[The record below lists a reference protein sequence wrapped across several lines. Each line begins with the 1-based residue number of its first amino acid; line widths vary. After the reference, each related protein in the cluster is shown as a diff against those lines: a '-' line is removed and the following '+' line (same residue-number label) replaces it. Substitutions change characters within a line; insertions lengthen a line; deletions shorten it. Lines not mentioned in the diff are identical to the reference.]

1 MGKVTVIPAT
11 RDFHTGIAK
20 NSMRKRRVAA
30 YARVSTNSEEQV
42 TSYEAQVDYYTKYIQ
57 GRADWEFVKVYTDEG
72 ISGTN
77 TKHRDGFNEMI
88 EDALAGKIDLII
100 TKSVSRFARNTVD
113 SLITVRKLKE
123 KGIEVYFEKENIY
136 TLDSKGELLITIM
149 SSLAQEESRS
159 ISENITWGKRKFFA
173 DGKVYLP
180 YKNFLGYEKGED
192 GLPKIVPDEADII
205 RLIYSM
211 FLEGKTTYARASA
224 LTESGIPTPR
234 QKVVW
239 KPSTVESILTNEKYK
254 GAALLQ
260 KSFTVDFLTKKMKPN
275 EGEVPQYYIE
285 DSHEAIIDPRE
296 FELVQAEMARR
307 KGLRAAYSGN
317 SIFASRIICGDCGSF
332 YGAKTWHSTSK
343 YRKIIYRCFNK
354 YADKDHKC
362 ETPTLNESDIKD
374 AFIAVFN
381 ILMADKEA
389 VLDACRVMQET
400 LTDTAEIDEK
410 IARLQAAHE
419 DACTLLQKHVD
430 ENMRIAQDQEA
441 FWKRYEEYEAR
452 VNELSAEL
460 DSLKVLRLQ
469 RVQKAEIIGA
479 FMFELHERDGVLE
492 SFDERLWV
500 ASVDIVTVYHT
511 GDMLFRFKNGMEI
524 KHPKSK

>member
-88 EDALAGKIDLII
+88 EDALAGQIDLII

-113 SLITVRKLKE
+113 SLITVRKFKE

-211 FLEGKTTYARASA
+211 FLEGKTTYAIAAA
-224 LTESGIPTPR
+224 LTENGIPTPR

-307 KGLRAAYSGN
+307 KGLRATYSGN

-362 ETPTLNESDIKD
+362 KTPTLNESDIKD

-410 IARLQAAHE
+410 IAKLQEAQE

-430 ENMRIAQDQEA
+430 DNMRIAQDQEA
-441 FWKRYEEYEAR
+441 FWKRYEEYETR
-452 VNELSAEL
+452 VNEVAAEL
-460 DSLKVLRLQ
+460 DSLKVLRLK
-469 RVQKAEIIGA
+469 RIQKAEIIGA
-479 FMFELHERDGVLE
+479 FMFELYERDGVIE
-492 SFDERLWV
+492 AFDERLWV
-500 ASVDIVTVYHT
+500 ASVDTVTVYKT
-511 GDMLFRFKNGMEI
+511 GEMVFRFKNEMEI
-524 KHPKSK
+524 KHGLSK

>member
-57 GRADWEFVKVYTDEG
+57 GRADWDFVKVYTDEG

-88 EDALAGKIDLII
+88 EDALAGQIDLII

-211 FLEGKTTYARASA
+211 FLEGKTTYAIAA
-224 LTESGIPTPR
+224 ELTENGIPTPR

-307 KGLRAAYSGN
+307 KGLRATYSGN

-389 VLDACRVMQET
+389 VLDACRVMQES
-400 LTDTAEIDEK
+400 LTDTTEIDEK
-410 IARLQAAHE
+410 IARLQEAQE

-430 ENMRIAQDQEA
+430 DNMRIAQDQEA

-452 VNELSAEL
+452 VNEVAAEL
-460 DSLKVLRLQ
+460 DSLKVLRLK
-469 RVQKAEIIGA
+469 RIQKAEIIGA
-479 FMFELHERDGVLE
+479 FMFELYERDGVIE
-492 SFDERLWV
+492 AFDERLWI
-500 ASVDIVTVYHT
+500 ASVDTVTVYKT
-511 GDMLFRFKNGMEI
+511 GEMVFRFKNEMEI
-524 KHPKSK
+524 KHGLSK

>member
-57 GRADWEFVKVYTDEG
+57 GRADWDFVKVYTDEG

-88 EDALAGKIDLII
+88 EDALAGQIDLII

-211 FLEGKTTYARASA
+211 FLEGKTTYAIATA
-224 LTESGIPTPR
+224 LTENGIPTPR
-234 QKVVW
+234 KKVVW

-307 KGLRAAYSGN
+307 KGLRATYSGN

-400 LTDTAEIDEK
+400 LTDTTEIDEK
-410 IARLQAAHE
+410 IARLQEAQE

-430 ENMRIAQDQEA
+430 DNMRIAQDQEA

-452 VNELSAEL
+452 VNELAAEL
-460 DSLKVLRLQ
+460 DSLKVLRLK
-469 RVQKAEIIGA
+469 RIQKAEIIGA
-479 FMFELHERDGVLE
+479 FMFELYERDGVIE
-492 SFDERLWV
+492 AFDERLWI
-500 ASVDIVTVYHT
+500 ASVDTVTVYKT
-511 GDMLFRFKNGMEI
+511 GEMVFRFKNEMEI
-524 KHPKSK
+524 KHTLSK

>member
-88 EDALAGKIDLII
+88 EDALAGQIDLII

-211 FLEGKTTYARASA
+211 FLEGKTTYAIATA
-224 LTESGIPTPR
+224 LTENGIPTPR
-234 QKVVW
+234 KKVVW

-307 KGLRAAYSGN
+307 KGLRATYSGN

-400 LTDTAEIDEK
+400 LTDTTEIDEK
-410 IARLQAAHE
+410 IARLQEAQE

-430 ENMRIAQDQEA
+430 DNMRIAQDQEA

-452 VNELSAEL
+452 VNELAAEL
-460 DSLKVLRLQ
+460 DSLKVLRLK
-469 RVQKAEIIGA
+469 RIQKAEIIGA
-479 FMFELHERDGVLE
+479 FMFELYERDGVIE
-492 SFDERLWV
+492 AFDERLWI
-500 ASVDIVTVYHT
+500 ASVDTVTVYKT
-511 GDMLFRFKNGMEI
+511 GEMVFRFKNEMEI
-524 KHPKSK
+524 KHTLSK

>member
-88 EDALAGKIDLII
+88 EDALAGQIDLII

-211 FLEGKTTYARASA
+211 FLEGKTTYAIATA
-224 LTESGIPTPR
+224 LTENGIPTPR
-234 QKVVW
+234 KKVVW

-307 KGLRAAYSGN
+307 KGLRATYSGN

-400 LTDTAEIDEK
+400 LTDTTEIDEK
-410 IARLQAAHE
+410 IARLQEAQE

-430 ENMRIAQDQEA
+430 DNMRIAQDQEA

-452 VNELSAEL
+452 VNEVAAEL
-460 DSLKVLRLQ
+460 DSLKVLRLK
-469 RVQKAEIIGA
+469 RIQKAEIIGA
-479 FMFELHERDGVLE
+479 FMFELYERDGVIE
-492 SFDERLWV
+492 AFDERLWI
-500 ASVDIVTVYHT
+500 ASVDTVTVYKT
-511 GDMLFRFKNGMEI
+511 GEMVFRFKNEMEI
-524 KHPKSK
+524 KHTLSK

>member
-42 TSYEAQVDYYTKYIQ
+42 TSYEAQVDYYTKHIQ
-57 GRADWEFVKVYTDEG
+57 SRADWEFVKVYTDEG

-180 YKNFLGYEKGED
+180 YKSFLGYEKGED

-211 FLEGKTTYARASA
+211 FLEGKTTYAIASA
-224 LTESGIPTPR
+224 LTENGIPTPR
-234 QKVVW
+234 HKEIW
-239 KPSTVESILTNEKYK
+239 KPGTVESILTNEKYK

-260 KSFTVDFLTKKMKPN
+260 KSYTVDFLTKKMKPN

-307 KGLRAAYSGN
+307 KGIRATYSGN
-317 SIFASRIICGDCGSF
+317 TVFASRIICGDCGSF

-354 YADKDHKC
+354 YADKAHRC

-381 ILMADKEA
+381 LLMADKEA

-400 LTDTAEIDEK
+400 LTDTTELDAK
-410 IARLQAAHE
+410 IARVQE
-419 DACTLLQKHVD
+419 SQEIQQLLIKKHVE
-430 ENMRIAQDQEA
+430 ENMHKAQDQET
-441 FWKRYEEYEAR
+441 FWKRYEEIEAHI
-452 VNELSAEL
+452 NELAAEL
-460 DSLKVLRLQ
+460 DSLKVLRLKRIQ
-469 RVQKAEIIGA
+469 QAEIIGA
-479 FMFELHERDGVLE
+479 FMFELYERDGVIDT
-492 SFDERLWV
+492 FNERLWIV
-500 ASVDIVTVYHT
+500 CVDTVTVYKT
-511 GDMLFRFKNGMEI
+511 GEMVFRFKNGMEI
-524 KHPKSK
+524 KHTISK

>member
-88 EDALAGKIDLII
+88 EDALAGQIDLII

-211 FLEGKTTYARASA
+211 FLEGKTTYAIAA
-224 LTESGIPTPR
+224 ELTENGIPTPR

-307 KGLRAAYSGN
+307 KGLRATYSGN

-362 ETPTLNESDIKD
+362 KTPTLNESDIKD

-410 IARLQAAHE
+410 IAKLQEAQE

-430 ENMRIAQDQEA
+430 DNMRIAQDQEA

-452 VNELSAEL
+452 VNELAIEL

-492 SFDERLWV
+492 NFDERLWV
-500 ASVDIVTVYHT
+500 ASVDTVTVYKT
-511 GDMLFRFKNGMEI
+511 GEMVFRFKNAMEI
-524 KHPKSK
+524 KHGLSK

>member
-1 MGKVTVIPAT
+1 MAKVTVIPAT
-11 RDFHTGIAK
+11 RDFHTGVSK
-20 NSMRKRRVAA
+20 TSRRKRRVAA

-57 GRADWEFVKVYTDEG
+57 SRPDWEFVKVYTDEG
-72 ISGTN
+72 ITGTN

-180 YKNFLGYEKGED
+180 YKSFLGYEKGED
-192 GLPKIVPDEADII
+192 GLPKIVPEEANII

-211 FLEGKTTYARASA
+211 FLDGKTPYAIASI

-234 QKVVW
+234 QKAVW
-239 KPSTVESILTNEKYK
+239 KASTIESILTNEKYK

-260 KSFTVDFLTKKMKPN
+260 KTFTVDFLTKKMKTN

-285 DSHEAIIDPRE
+285 DSHEPIILPRE
-296 FELVQAEMARR
+296 FEVVQAEMARR
-307 KGLRAAYSGN
+307 KGVKGNYSGN
-317 SIFASRIICGDCGSF
+317 TIFASRIICGDCGEFFGS
-332 YGAKTWHSTSK
+332 KVWHSTDK
-343 YRKIIYRCFNK
+343 YRKVIYRCNYK
-354 YADKDHKC
+354 YADKNRRC
-362 ETPTLNESDIKD
+362 ETPHLTEQEIKD

-381 ILMADKEA
+381 TLMADKDA
-389 VLDACRVMQET
+389 VLDACRVMQDT
-400 LTDTAEIDEK
+400 LTDTTEIDFK
-410 IARLQAAHE
+410 IARLQESQE
-419 DACTLLQKHVD
+419 DAVVLLKKHVED
-430 ENMRIAQDQEA
+430 NMRVSQEQEA
-441 FWKRYEEYEAR
+441 FWKRYDEYEKRA
-452 VNELSAEL
+452 NDLAAEL
-460 DSLKVLRLQ
+460 DELKVIRIQRLQ
-469 RVQKAEIIGA
+469 EAEIIGA
-479 FMFELHERDGVLE
+479 FMFEIHEREGVIE
-492 SFDERLWV
+492 TFDERLW
-500 ASVDIVTVYHT
+500 SVCVESVTVYKT
-511 GDMLFRFKNGMEI
+511 GEMVFRFKNGMEI
-524 KHPKSK
+524 NHQKSK

>member
-173 DGKVYLP
+173 DGRVYLP

-192 GLPKIVPDEADII
+192 GLPQIVPEEAEII
-205 RLIYSM
+205 RYIYAM
-211 FLEGKTTYARASA
+211 FLEGKTPYAIASI
-224 LTESGIPTPR
+224 LTENGIPTPR
-234 QKVVW
+234 QKTVW

-307 KGLRAAYSGN
+307 KGLRATYSGN

-389 VLDACRVMQET
+389 VLDACRVMQES
-400 LTDTAEIDEK
+400 LTDTTEIDEK
-410 IARLQAAHE
+410 IARLQEAQE

-430 ENMRIAQDQEA
+430 DNMRIAQDQEA

-452 VNELSAEL
+452 VNEVAAEL
-460 DSLKVLRLQ
+460 DSLKVLRLK
-469 RVQKAEIIGA
+469 RIQKAEIIGA
-479 FMFELHERDGVLE
+479 FMFELYERDGVIE
-492 SFDERLWV
+492 AFDERLWI
-500 ASVDIVTVYHT
+500 ASVDTVTVYKT
-511 GDMLFRFKNGMEI
+511 GEMVFRFKNEMEI
-524 KHPKSK
+524 KHGLSK

>member
-11 RDFHTGIAK
+11 RDFHTGISK

-30 YARVSTNSEEQV
+30 YARVSTSSEEQV

-211 FLEGKTTYARASA
+211 FLEGKTTYAIASA

-296 FELVQAEMARR
+296 FELVQAEMVRR
-307 KGLRAAYSGN
+307 KGLRATYSGN
-317 SIFASRIICGDCGSF
+317 TVFASRIICGDCGSF
-332 YGAKTWHSTSK
+332 YGAKVWHSNSP

-362 ETPTLNESDIKD
+362 ETPHLTEEDIKA
-374 AFIAVFN
+374 AFIEVFN
-381 ILMADKEA
+381 LMMADKPA
-389 VLDACRVMQET
+389 VIEVCRVMQDT
-400 LTDTAEIDEK
+400 LTNTIELDAQILKAEEALSD
-410 IARLQAAHE
+410 QH
-419 DACTLLQKHVD
+419 TLLQKHVD
-430 ENMRIAQDQEA
+430 ENMRTAQDQEE
-441 FWKRYEEYEAR
+441 FWRRYEAYESR
-452 VNELSAEL
+452 INELASEL
-460 DSLKVLRLQ
+460 DGMKATRLKRIHE
-469 RVQKAEIIGA
+469 AEIIGA
-479 FMFELHERDGVLE
+479 FMFELYERDGIIE
-492 SFDERLWV
+492 DFDERLWV
-500 ASVDIVTVYHT
+500 TCIDIVTVYKT
-511 GDMLFRFKNGMEI
+511 GEMVFRFKNGIEI
-524 KHPKSK
+524 KHQKSK